1 MGRRVRTARAR
12 ASIRERVRVKLS
24 SRGRPGDA
32 TSARSLPARR
42 WTALAVVLALL
53 FIVRLDVVTGD
64 APVQH
69 LYYAPIVLAA
79 VVFGWR
85 GGLLTSAAA
94 IVLYHAANIETITV
108 HYRESDAI
116 QAGLFVASGL
126 VTARFGADARR
137 LRRLAMTD
145 DLTGLHNLRSFEA
158 QLDAIIKDACP
169 RGAPVSMLVIDVDR
183 LKALNDTYGH
193 LAGAAAVREV
203 GHLIAATMPPSA
215 VACRY
220 GGDEFAV
227 VLPGDGASEAVRTAA
242 RLCEAVQAA
251 APELAGRR
259 FAAGTLSVSVGVA
272 SWSCGKSPDA
282 PRLADAAEMTGER
295 LFRAADAALYAA
307 KEGGRNQ
314 VVAER

>member
-1 MGRRVRTARAR
+1 M
-12 ASIRERVRVKLS
+12 
-24 SRGRPGDA
+24 RG
-32 TSARSLPARR
+32 
-42 WTALAVVLALL
+42 WTIGVVVLALVL
-53 FIVRLDVVTGD
+53 IAWLDAVTSD

-79 VVFGWR
+79 SIFGWR

-94 IVLYHAANIETITV
+94 IVLYHATDLTTIPV
-108 HYRESDAI
+108 HYGRSDAI
-116 QAGLFVASGL
+116 QAGLYVVFGL
-126 VTARFGADARR
+126 VTARLSADVRR

-158 QLDAIIKDACP
+158 QLDAILRETAIL
-169 RGAPVSMLVIDVDR
+169 GTPVSMLVIDVDR

-193 LAGAAAVREV
+193 LAGADAVREV

-227 VLPGDGASEAVRTAA
+227 VLPGHGRSNAVSTAA
-242 RLCEAVQAA
+242 RLREAVQAA
-251 APELAGRR
+251 APELAGQG

-272 SWSCGKSPDA
+272 SWSPDECPASPPGLGDPA
-282 PRLADAAEMTGER
+282 RAGER

-307 KEGGRNQ
+307 KDGGRNQ
-314 VVAER
+314 VVAESWES

>member
-1 MGRRVRTARAR
+1 M
-12 ASIRERVRVKLS
+12 
-24 SRGRPGDA
+24 
-32 TSARSLPARR
+32 R
-42 WTALAVVLALL
+42 WGTIAVVVLALL
-53 FIVRLDVVTGD
+53 IIAWLDAVISD

-79 VVFGWR
+79 TIFGWR

-94 IVLYHAANIETITV
+94 IVLYHVANLATITV
-108 HYRESDAI
+108 HYGQADVI
-116 QAGLFVASGL
+116 QAGLYVAIGL
-126 VTARFGADARR
+126 VTARLVADTRR

-158 QLDAIIKDACP
+158 QLGAIIKET
-169 RGAPVSMLVIDVDR
+169 RVLGAPVSMLVIDVDR

-193 LAGAAAVREV
+193 LAGADAVREV

-227 VLPGDGASEAVRTAA
+227 VLPGHGSSTAVRTAA

-251 APELAGRR
+251 APELAGRG

-272 SWSCGKSPDA
+272 SWSPDECPA
-282 PRLADAAEMTGER
+282 APPRLGDPARAGEQ

-307 KEGGRNQ
+307 KDGGRNQ
-314 VVAER
+314 VVAERWES

>member
-1 MGRRVRTARAR
+1 M
-12 ASIRERVRVKLS
+12 
-24 SRGRPGDA
+24 RG
-32 TSARSLPARR
+32 
-42 WTALAVVLALL
+42 WTIAVVVLALL
-53 FIVRLDVVTGD
+53 LIAWLDVVMSD

-79 VVFGWR
+79 SIFGWR
-85 GGLLTSAAA
+85 GGVLTAAAA
-94 IVLYHAANIETITV
+94 IGLYHATDLATIPV
-108 HYRESDAI
+108 HYGRSDAI
-116 QAGLFVASGL
+116 QAGLYVVSGL
-126 VTARFGADARR
+126 VTARLVADVRR

-158 QLDAIIKDACP
+158 QLDKIIRETAIL
-169 RGAPVSMLVIDVDR
+169 GTPVSMLVIDVDR

-193 LAGAAAVREV
+193 LAGADAVREV

-227 VLPGDGASEAVRTAA
+227 VLPGNGRSNAVRTAA
-242 RLCEAVQAA
+242 RLREAVQAA
-251 APELAGRR
+251 APELAGRG
-259 FAAGTLSVSVGVA
+259 FAAGTLSVSIGVA
-272 SWSCGKSPDA
+272 SWSPDECPA
-282 PRLADAAEMTGER
+282 APPRLGDPARAGER

-314 VVAER
+314 VVAERWES